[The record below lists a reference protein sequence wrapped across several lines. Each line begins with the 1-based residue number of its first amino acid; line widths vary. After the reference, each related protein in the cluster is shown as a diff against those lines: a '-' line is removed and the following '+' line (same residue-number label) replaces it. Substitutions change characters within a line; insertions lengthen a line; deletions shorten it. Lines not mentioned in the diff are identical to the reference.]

1 MNDHIV
7 RDFDPNDIP
16 AECFGGEDVFTGYN
30 MMQMKNMKWRNAYL
44 LFYER
49 KVPEDI
55 NSEDEPERLA
65 ALKSNKSVPLNVHTS
80 SIDDDIEMQTVSSK
94 TLQDKQSSLI
104 ALPNE
109 IEEEIIYENQ
119 KYWQNRFLF
128 GNEYH
133 EFVYDISLNWNTS
146 NLIPKNYLTKNNDFL
161 LVNQPCPKEYEKN
174 PYILDPLDV
183 KIPIPAEQAKD
194 LELRIF
200 KFACSF
206 YLTIL

>member
-94 TLQDKQSSLI
+94 TLQDK
-104 ALPNE
+104 
-109 IEEEIIYENQ
+109 
-119 KYWQNRFLF
+119 
-128 GNEYH
+128 
-133 EFVYDISLNWNTS
+133 
-146 NLIPKNYLTKNNDFL
+146 
-161 LVNQPCPKEYEKN
+161 
-174 PYILDPLDV
+174 
-183 KIPIPAEQAKD
+183 
-194 LELRIF
+194 
-200 KFACSF
+200 
-206 YLTIL
+206 